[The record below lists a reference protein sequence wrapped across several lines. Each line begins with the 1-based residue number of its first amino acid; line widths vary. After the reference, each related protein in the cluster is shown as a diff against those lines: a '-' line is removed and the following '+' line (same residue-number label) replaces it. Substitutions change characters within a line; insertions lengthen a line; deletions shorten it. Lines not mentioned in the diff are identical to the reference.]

1 MPIPYA
7 GATFEHPPYGPY
19 TCIMRIAE
27 IFRSLQ
33 GESTFAGLPCT
44 FIRTTGCNLRCS
56 YCDTAY
62 AFHGGRQMSV
72 NEVLAEVAAM
82 GTELVEMTGGEPLLQ
97 EESLGLMAALMAHGH
112 TVLLETG
119 GSLPIDAVPAG
130 VHIILDIKTP
140 FSGEADANC
149 WENLAHLDTRGQV
162 KVVIGDHRDFEWAIA
177 VIREHRL
184 IDRWPVLIS
193 PVHGT
198 VAPADLAAWILA
210 SGLPLRLQLQLHKY
224 VWDPERT
231 GV

>member
-1 MPIPYA
+1 M
-7 GATFEHPPYGPY
+7 GATPRFEHHGRGPY
-19 TCIMRIAE
+19 TSPVRISE

-44 FIRTTGCNLRCS
+44 FVRTTGCNLRCR

-62 AFHGGRQMSV
+62 AFSGGSEMSV
-72 NEVLAEVAAM
+72 ADITAQVATL
-82 GTELVEMTGGEPLLQ
+82 GTRLVEVTGGEPLLQ
-97 EESLGLMAALMAHGH
+97 DETVALMTTLLAHGH

-130 VHIILDIKTP
+130 VHVILDIKTP
-140 FSGEADANC
+140 SSGEAEANLWGNLDRLDAHG
-149 WENLAHLDTRGQV
+149 EV
-162 KVVIGDHRDFEWAIA
+162 KLVVGDRRDFDWGIDL
-177 VIREHRL
+177 VRRHRL
-184 IDRWPVLIS
+184 SERWPVLIS

-198 VAPADLAAWILA
+198 LAADEVAAWILE

-224 VWDPERT
+224 VWDPART